1 MKIGYGA
8 EHESIREEF
17 RKLLAAAPRPRLD
30 EHPSD
35 SARPLDHALWTRLAE
50 LGWLATA
57 IPEAHGGSGLDTMVL
72 CVLAEEIGRN
82 MAAVP
87 FTASICGYA
96 VGLKL
101 TGAADALASVLPRI
115 ADGSAVGVL
124 LTPDCW
130 SKAPRLEPS
139 NAGAPLLSGTAL
151 NVLDGACA
159 TEAIACVD
167 TGSAC
172 RLVRIDLTQAIRR
185 GLDAA
190 PLDLLHPPATL
201 DFDRVGVDVLASG
214 VGAER
219 RWKHML
225 DTYAVFVAFEQLGGA
240 EAALEMARRHSL
252 DRYAFGRPIGSF
264 QAIKHMLADMLV
276 SVELARS
283 NCHFGAAALAMGAEI
298 VAEAASVARISAT
311 DAFRHCARGNIQIH
325 GALGV
330 TWESDCHLY
339 YRRAQALASS
349 PGSPRFWKERLIELL
364 VRRRADTPG
373 AMETAAGLA

>member
-185 GLDAA
+185 GLD
-190 PLDLLHPPATL
+190 
-201 DFDRVGVDVLASG
+201 RVGVDVLASG

-325 GALGV
+325 GAFGV

-364 VRRRADTPG
+364 VRRRADAPG
-373 AMETAAGLA
+373 AMGTAAGLA

>member
-1 MKIGYGA
+1 MKVGFGA

-17 RKLLAAAPRPRLD
+17 RKLLASAPRPRFG
-30 EHPSD
+30 EPTS
-35 SARPLDHALWTRLAE
+35 SGGRPLDAALWRQLAE

-57 IPEAHGGSGLDTMVL
+57 IPEAHGGSGLDRMVL
-72 CVLAEEIGRN
+72 CVLAEEIGRS

-101 TGAADALASVLPRI
+101 AGHADTLASALPRI
-115 ADGSAVGVL
+115 ADGTCVGVL
-124 LTPDCW
+124 LSPDCW
-130 SKAPRLEPS
+130 EATPRLVPGS
-139 NAGAPLLSGTAL
+139 GGATLLCGIAL

-159 TEAIACVD
+159 TEALACVED
-167 TGSAC
+167 GDAWH
-172 RLVRIDLTQAIRR
+172 LVRIDLAHATRR

-190 PLDLLHPPATL
+190 PLDLLHPAATL
-201 DFDRVGVDVLASG
+201 DFEGVPVDVLASG
-214 VGAER
+214 AAAER
-219 RWKHML
+219 SWKHIL
-225 DTYAVFVAFEQLGGA
+225 DTYGVFVAFEQLGGA
-240 EAALEMARRHSL
+240 ESALEMARQHSL
-252 DRYAFGRPIGSF
+252 QRYAFGRAIGSF

-283 NCHFGAAALAMGAEI
+283 NCHFGAAALSMGPEL

-330 TWESDCHLY
+330 TWESECHLY
-339 YRRAQALASS
+339 YRRAQALAGS

-364 VRRRADTPG
+364 VRRRAQP
-373 AMETAAGLA
+373 AVLAEAAGALA